1 MTSLMDDF
9 FYFPKDRAILIG
21 IDKDD
26 ASFLL
31 SVVGIANTLGRIV
44 LGFLSDRQWI
54 NRLYL
59 YNMSLAIC
67 GLGEIFTSFQLQDS
81 PLLAK
86 DKDQKHNLALNEF
99 LYR

>member
-1 MTSLMDDF
+1 MLM
-9 FYFPKDRAILIG
+9 G
-21 IDKDD
+21 IEKDD

-31 SVVGIANTLGRIV
+31 SIVGIANTLGRIV

-67 GLGEIFTSFQLQDS
+67 GIGNFSI
-81 PLLAK
+81 A
-86 DKDQKHNLALNEF
+86 
-99 LYR
+99 